1 MNDDY
6 VTSLNRR
13 TLPFFMVI
21 LALMGAYVLGTKEI
35 RPLPSTVKKERII
48 KNPPYY
54 LKSYKKHAIILD
66 KHSL

>member
-6 VTSLNRR
+6 ATSTNRR

-35 RPLPSTVKKERII
+35 RPLSSTVKKERLI
-48 KNPPYY
+48 KKPAYY
-54 LKSYKKHAIILD
+54 LKSLHNDEVIPD
-66 KHSL
+66 KHSR